1 MTDLLQTALDL
12 YKLNN
17 DPLTLDAIRVLAN
30 PDDPSYADAKS
41 MIEAQE
47 EARQV
52 LFPPV

>member
-1 MTDLLQTALDL
+1 MTDLMQTALDL

-30 PDDPSYADAKS
+30 PDDPQYETAKQ
-41 MIEAQE
+41 MIEDLEA
-47 EARQV
+47 ARQT